1 MSLSALKFAAAAT
14 VSTPASP
21 AALIAARSAAD
32 QIGLAKLMLITS
44 APFATAYSI
53 ASIS

>member
-21 AALIAARSAAD
+21 AASIAARSAAD
-32 QIGLAKLMLITS
+32 QIGLALMLITS